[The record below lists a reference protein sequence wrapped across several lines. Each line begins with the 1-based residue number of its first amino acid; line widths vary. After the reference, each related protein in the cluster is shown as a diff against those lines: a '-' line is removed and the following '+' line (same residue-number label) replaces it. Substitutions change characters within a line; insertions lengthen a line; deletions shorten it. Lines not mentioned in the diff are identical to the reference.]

1 MQVSNRCVIQIPAQA
16 NILIK
21 SQRIS
26 EFVWD
31 ISPVAG
37 TTRAANSTSELAKSS
52 NLLSH
57 ARFTDTGSH
66 WLPCRLPEHTSV

>member
-52 NLLSH
+52 NPQAFNSKIPSLTRVLQ
-57 ARFTDTGSH
+57 RY
-66 WLPCRLPEHTSV
+66 R

>member
-21 SQRIS
+21 SQKIS

-52 NLLSH
+52 NPQAFNGKIPSLTWTLH
-57 ARFTDTGSH
+57 GYR
-66 WLPCRLPEHTSV
+66 